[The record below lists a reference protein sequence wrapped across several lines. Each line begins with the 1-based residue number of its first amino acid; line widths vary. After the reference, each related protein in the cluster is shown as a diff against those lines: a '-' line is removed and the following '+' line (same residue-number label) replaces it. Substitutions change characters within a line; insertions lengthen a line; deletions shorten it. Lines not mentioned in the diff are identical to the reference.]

1 MEFVSPVRKLI
12 VDSFD
17 AILAIGAEYNTRA
30 LSGVDP
36 QRISINRKAS
46 TPITKVFFE
55 RSANLELRWCYTEF
69 PTNASAQEADM
80 SLLDY
85 QEFVYGAGLLN
96 EPDPIE

>member
-1 MEFVSPVRKLI
+1 MTT
-12 VDSFD
+12 
-17 AILAIGAEYNTRA
+17 Y
-30 LSGVDP
+30 
-36 QRISINRKAS
+36 
-46 TPITKVFFE
+46 
-55 RSANLELRWCYTEF
+55 LELRWCYTEF